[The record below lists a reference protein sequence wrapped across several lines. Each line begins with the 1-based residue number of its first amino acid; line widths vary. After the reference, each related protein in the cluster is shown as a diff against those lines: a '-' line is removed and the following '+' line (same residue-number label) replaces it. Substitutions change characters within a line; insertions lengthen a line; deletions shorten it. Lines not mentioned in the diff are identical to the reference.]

1 METEKITK
9 NNTLSKRNNL
19 VADFEKVCYYYKDGK
34 SVMYALSFH
43 CVDRT
48 FLLISRDPACIKVGN
63 MPFLLVVQ
71 YCDREPTCL
80 SCGFNTLGRLPAST
94 DFYHFH
100 RRFLNNLLWQV
111 VFLEDKM
118 IHILV
123 LLLAVVTGV
132 ASYYLMKKS
141 AAFFTTL
148 KKKLQQKVNPTILS
162 NVLGVIT

>member
-1 METEKITK
+1 
-9 NNTLSKRNNL
+9 
-19 VADFEKVCYYYKDGK
+19 
-34 SVMYALSFH
+34 MYALSFH

-71 YCDREPTCL
+71 SAIEEPTCL

-94 DFYHFH
+94 DFTILC
-100 RRFLNNLLWQV
+100 RFLNNLLWQV
-111 VFLEDKM
+111 VFEDKM
-118 IHILV
+118 IRILV

-141 AAFFTTL
+141 AAFYH
-148 KKKLQQKVNPTILS
+148 S
-162 NVLGVIT
+162 

>member
-1 METEKITK
+1 
-9 NNTLSKRNNL
+9 
-19 VADFEKVCYYYKDGK
+19 
-34 SVMYALSFH
+34 MYALSFH

-71 YCDREPTCL
+71 YCDRGTHL
-80 SCGFNTLGRLPAST
+80 LILRVQYSRTITGIDG
-94 DFYHFH
+94 FYHFMKISKQ
-100 RRFLNNLLWQV
+100 FALASCF
-111 VFLEDKM
+111 FLEDKM
-118 IHILV
+118 IRILV

-141 AAFFTTL
+141 AAFLPLL
-148 KKKLQQKVNPTILS
+148 KKKLQQKVNSLS